1 MLQQTI
7 ELLRLDDKTGE
18 EKVFLRRVVRKH
30 ITLDALK
37 KRANRLGLK
46 YDVKMVRVIYNNQ
59 VYHRL
64 VFQENGASA
73 LGECWYKEKR
83 A

>member
-7 ELLRLDDKTGE
+7 ELLRLDDRTGE
-18 EKVFLRRVVRKH
+18 AKVFLRRVVREH

-46 YDVKMVRVIYNNQ
+46 YDVKMVRIIYNNYI
-59 VYHRL
+59 YHRV
-64 VFQENGASA
+64 VFQENGVSV
-73 LGECWYKEKR
+73 LGGCWHKER
-83 A
+83 LE

>member
-7 ELLRLDDKTGE
+7 ELLRLDDRTGE
-18 EKVFLRRVVRKH
+18 EKVFLRRVVREH

-46 YDVKMVRVIYNNQ
+46 YDVKLVRVIYNNQ
-59 VYHRL
+59 VYYRV
-64 VFQENGASA
+64 VFQENGVSA
-73 LGECWYKEKR
+73 LGRCWHKER
-83 A
+83 LE

>member
-7 ELLRLDDKTGE
+7 ELIRLDNKTGE
-18 EKVFLRRVVRKH
+18 EKVFLRKVVREH

-46 YDVKMVRVIYNNQ
+46 YEVNRVRVIYNNQ
-59 VYHRL
+59 VYCRV
-64 VFQENGASA
+64 VFQENGISF
-73 LGECWYKEKR
+73 LGPLWHKER
-83 A
+83 RE

>member
-1 MLQQTI
+1 MLQQAI
-7 ELLRLDDKTGE
+7 ELLRLDDSTGE
-18 EKVFLRRVVRKH
+18 EKVFLRRVVREH

-73 LGECWYKEKR
+73 LGECWHKEKR
-83 A
+83 E

>member
-7 ELLRLDDKTGE
+7 ELIRLDNKTGE
-18 EKVFLRRVVRKH
+18 EKVFLRRVVREH

-46 YDVKMVRVIYNNQ
+46 YDVKMVRIIYNNQ
-59 VYHRL
+59 VYHRV
-64 VFQENGASA
+64 VFQENGVSV
-73 LGECWYKEKR
+73 LGVCWHKER
-83 A
+83 RE

>member
-7 ELLRLDDKTGE
+7 ELIRLDNNTGE
-18 EKVFLRRVVRKH
+18 EKVFLRRVVREH

-59 VYHRL
+59 VYHRV
-64 VFQENGASA
+64 VFQENGVSA
-73 LGECWYKEKR
+73 LGECWHKEKR
-83 A
+83 E